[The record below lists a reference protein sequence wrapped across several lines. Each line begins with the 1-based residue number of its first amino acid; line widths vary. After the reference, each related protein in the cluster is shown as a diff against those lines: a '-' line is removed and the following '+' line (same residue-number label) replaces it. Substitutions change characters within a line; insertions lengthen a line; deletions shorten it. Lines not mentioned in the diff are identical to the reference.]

1 MSLKYTAL
9 VAAVVTAFAAQAVM
23 AQDAA
28 SAPKTRAEVRTE
40 TKAAVKAGD
49 IPNEASVQGL
59 PASKPKSTSKRKS
72 LKEARAK
79 ERAEAK
85 AAVKSGDIPN
95 EASEQGLP
103 KPKAKGAAK
112 SPAVS
117 EGGKTRAEVKAETKA
132 AVKAG
137 DVPTGDIVDMSKPK
151 K

>member
-9 VAAVVTAFAAQAVM
+9 VAAVVTAFASQAVM

-49 IPNEASVQGL
+49 VPNNAADQGL
-59 PASKPKSTSKRKS
+59 TKPKAKATEKRKS
-72 LKEARAK
+72 LREARAK

-85 AAVKSGDIPN
+85 AAVKAGDVPN
-95 EASEQGLP
+95 AAADQGLA
-103 KPKAKGAAK
+103 KPKAKGAPKA
-112 SPAVS
+112 PVVS

-137 DVPTGDIVDMSKPK
+137 DVPTGEVPDMTKPK

>member
-9 VAAVVTAFAAQAVM
+9 VAAVVTAFATQTVM

-49 IPNEASVQGL
+49 VPNEASAQGL
-59 PASKPKSTSKRKS
+59 PGPKAKATEKRKS

-85 AAVKSGDIPN
+85 AAVKAGDVPN
-95 EASEQGLP
+95 EASAQGLP
-103 KPKAKGAAK
+103 KPKAKGASKA
-112 SPAVS
+112 PVVS
-117 EGGKTRAEVKAETKA
+117 EGGKTRAEVKTETKA
-132 AVKAG
+132 AIKAG
-137 DVPTGDIVDMSKPK
+137 EVPKGEVPDMTKPQK
-151 K
+151 